1 MIENGREWRV
11 PCLLYADDL
20 VLCGE
25 SEESLRKL
33 AEGFGRVCKR
43 RGLKVNV
50 DKSKVLVV
58 NGVNTQCQILLDGE
72 HLEQVSEFK
81 YLGYMLNKKGTDDAE
96 CCRKVSNGRKV
107 AGAIK
112 SLVNAKSLSLECTRV
127 LHESLLLP
135 VLMYGSEAMVW
146 NPKYR
151 SKVQAVQMDNLRG
164 ILGVR
169 RIDKM
174 RNEHIRELCGV
185 KKGVT
190 ERINEYILRWFG
202 HMERMDVN
210 RLVKRMYNSEC
221 VGDRPVGRPKKRW
234 IESLKECLTER
245 NVSLVEARRIVHDR
259 SVWRGFCKGV

>member
-1 MIENGREWRV
+1 M
-11 PCLLYADDL
+11 YANDL

-25 SEESLRKL
+25 SEESLSRL
-33 AEGFGRVCKR
+33 VEGFGRVCKK

-81 YLGYMLNKKGTDDAE
+81 YLGYMLNKKGTDDAK

-164 ILGVR
+164 ILGGK

-190 ERINEYILRWFG
+190 ERVNEYILRWFG

-245 NVSLVEARRIVHDR
+245 NVSLGEARRFVHDR